1 MGTEFSV
8 KGVAMGPVE
17 HLSTELEQVP
27 ACRTFHFKECIP
39 MHTDLPP
46 PPLVFQWRAKNLA
59 LISFSYLMFHFPK
72 AKTSPMNLP
81 CTLHSAL
88 RDLKTHPD
96 SGLSSVPWMPVMKNH
111 TPPLDSQLVRNC
123 HCFQWVLHS
132 THRLWSNHDWGPP

>member
-72 AKTSPMNLP
+72 AKASPLNLP

-88 RDLKTHPD
+88 RDLKTHLPSRLRLVLCPMD
-96 SGLSSVPWMPVMKNH
+96 ACHEEPHTSSGLPVSKKLSLLSMGAALNPQ
-111 TPPLDSQLVRNC
+111 TVEQP
-123 HCFQWVLHS
+123 
-132 THRLWSNHDWGPP
+132 